1 MAYRHIVRPGSAD
14 LGKASSGNARF
25 LIHRETKQMS
35 LRFQKSS
42 DTKIIESVLAECEVG
57 NTITYESL
65 SRAIGRDVRT
75 HALGALNSARKALL
89 NDKGLVF
96 SVEPNVGCVRLDDSA
111 IVQSTESD
119 RRRMQRTST
128 RALKKLSV
136 VDFKSLDEATKKLHT
151 TASAQIGAIA
161 MFSQKSTSKKIESK
175 LSGNAAT
182 LPIGETLKLF
192 LE

>member
-1 MAYRHIVRPGSAD
+1 MG
-14 LGKASSGNARF
+14 
-25 LIHRETKQMS
+25 

-42 DTKIIESVLAECEVG
+42 DTKILESVLGECEVG
-57 NTITYESL
+57 GIITYESL
-65 SRAIGRDVRT
+65 SKAIGRDVRA

-89 NDKGLVF
+89 NDKGFVF
-96 SVEPNVGCVRLDDSA
+96 SVEPNIGCVRLNDAA

-136 VDFKSLDEATKKLHT
+136 VDFKNLDEPTKRMHT

-161 MFSQKSTSKKIESK
+161 MFSQKSTTKKIEAK
-175 LSGNAAT
+175 LTGNAAT

-192 LE
+192 VE